1 MKEVKAFIRSSKA
14 EAVIE
19 ALHDLG
25 VADITLIDVMGVG
38 HHLVDPQQAR
48 YSIHLVKKYSDVAK
62 LETVCRSE
70 DANKIVETIRQTAY
84 TGMPGDGM
92 IYVMPVEKAVK
103 IRTGKENKE
112 AI

>member
-1 MKEVKAFIRSSKA
+1 MKEVKAFIRSAKV

-19 ALHDLG
+19 ALYELG

-38 HHLVDPQQAR
+38 SHMIDPEAAQYSVDIVR
-48 YSIHLVKKYSDVAK
+48 KYSEIAK
-62 LETVCRSE
+62 IEVVCKAV
-70 DANKIVETIRQTAY
+70 DADKIVETIRNTAY

-103 IRTGKENKE
+103 IRTGKENRD
-112 AI
+112 AV